1 MFTGYIACIIVHC
14 SIVQCNVD
22 CKLKYIAVNCRVE
35 RALPD
40 RGIRLLAPLSRCWVG
55 HRALQ
60 WSNIR
65 LHAALVLAP
74 LSWSHCTLGYLLHCH
89 RLSPVGHWTEAD
101 TKLQCTEIYF
111 PLSHFTILDDFSAL
125 HCIRYKAQYT
135 IKGCLHHWCQSSL
148 FPLASH
154 LVCTELCRT
163 VTFHLSPG
171 FTALHTL
178 EIISFLVFP

>member
-1 MFTGYIACIIVHC
+1 M
-14 SIVQCNVD
+14 QCNVD
-22 CKLKYIAVNCRVE
+22 CKLNYIAVNCRVE

-65 LHAALVLAP
+65 LHAALALAP
-74 LSWSHCTLGYLLHCH
+74 LSWSHSCTLGYLLHCH
-89 RLSPVGHWTEAD
+89 RLSPVGHCTEAD

-135 IKGCLHHWCQSSL
+135 FKGCLHHWCQSSL

-171 FTALHTL
+171 FPALHSSGNNF
-178 EIISFLVFP
+178 ISCISLKLLPPQC